1 LAKGEK
7 RKDCDKCVMLKTPS
21 SFAKGSRVR
30 LKELGDCKT
39 CEVTL
44 AEPLPCNQI
53 ILEIYGLIPNWDGI
67 SGNKDFS
74 VQDIISLFKMFGISK
89 NLWDEY
95 YQKLV
100 FFHQE
105 YVSARNEYEE
115 ADRKRQEGKQKL
127 QAQGSQRPRPKRP
140 QKKRK

>member
-1 LAKGEK
+1 ML
-7 RKDCDKCVMLKTPS
+7 LKTPS

-30 LKELGDCKT
+30 LKELGDCKN

-44 AEPLPCNQI
+44 AEPLPCNEI
-53 ILEIYGLIPNWDGI
+53 ILEIYGLIPSWDGW
-67 SGNKDFS
+67 SGNKNFS
-74 VQDIISLFKMFGISK
+74 VQDIISLFKVFGISK

-95 YQKLV
+95 YSKVL

-105 YVSARNEYEE
+105 YINARSEYDE
-115 ADRKRQEGKQKL
+115 ADRKRKEGQVRMK
-127 QAQGSQRPRPKRP
+127 AQGSQRPRPRQP